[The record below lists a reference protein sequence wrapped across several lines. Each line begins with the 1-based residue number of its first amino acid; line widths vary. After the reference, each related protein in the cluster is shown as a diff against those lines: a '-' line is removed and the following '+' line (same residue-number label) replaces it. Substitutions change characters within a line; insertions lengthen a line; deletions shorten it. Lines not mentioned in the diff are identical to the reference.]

1 MIKQKIKPSLF
12 VDDDDMIIFVK
23 YFHSK
28 KSFIESY
35 NKRLS
40 VVTIIE
46 KQLI

>member
-1 MIKQKIKPSLF
+1 
-12 VDDDDMIIFVK
+12 MIIFVK

-28 KSFIESY
+28 KCLIESY